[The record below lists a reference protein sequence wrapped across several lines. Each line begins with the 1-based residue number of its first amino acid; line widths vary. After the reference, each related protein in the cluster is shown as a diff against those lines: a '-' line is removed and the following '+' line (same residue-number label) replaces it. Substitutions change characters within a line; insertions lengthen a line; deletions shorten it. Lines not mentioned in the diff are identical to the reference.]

1 LKTRSNLLPFK
12 AENSTDIMNNIFI
25 KARNTF
31 NDLEKK
37 EKVAVAIIAS
47 LFIAL
52 FFFVSGISVGEA
64 LFKVTH

>member
-1 LKTRSNLLPFK
+1 M
-12 AENSTDIMNNIFI
+12 DNIFI
-25 KARNTF
+25 KARKTF

-37 EKVAVAIIAS
+37 EKVAVALIAS